1 MEIKKTPLELAQEH
15 WTWLQSIL
23 DKQRE
28 MERKI
33 AIDFFVHGYKHGHED
48 KSGGFQLKGPV
59 KSYGE
64 AQQG

>member
-1 MEIKKTPLELAQEH
+1 MTDKKTPLELAQEH

-33 AIDFFVHGYKHGHED
+33 TIDFFIHGYKHGKEESD
-48 KSGGFQLKGPV
+48 GKV
-59 KSYGE
+59 
-64 AQQG
+64 QQG